1 MTLQEQARESGLVLL
16 NEAEEWNETDW
27 PPLKGG
33 WRSRHA
39 SVVLH
44 PPDNKDNDDNK
55 DNKNKGQTVVVMG
68 VSQSKGSTNSVLLL
82 NLAEQDKQW
91 RQGPPMNKKRMEHA
105 AVVCNGGIY
114 VIGGGDGYSSCFD
127 CMERID
133 FNDLLQSF
141 SPTRISSKKSHWTT
155 LNLRLSTGRIAC
167 CAVAVQN
174 RYIVVT
180 GGWNRERLSSV
191 EIIDTNKQ
199 IVTAGP
205 CMNVPRQCCASAVI
219 GHRIFVVGGR
229 NDHGNGD
236 SMEYLEFAKS
246 CDNEETKEKTDSSA
260 ISFSSTWTTH
270 AELMLSVPRGFYAA
284 VALGSCL
291 VVTGGRSPTVEVLD
305 THSKR
310 VWNLPP
316 LGNLLGRCSMLTL
329 ANQIALVGG
338 RQNPACATLPLM
350 DRNSWC
356 FQRLCEQQPNGWYH
370 SLEGMWIRNADIS
383 RFSTSTSA
391 RKRARPETHRG
402 DEGKDET

>member
-1 MTLQEQARESGLVLL
+1 M
-16 NEAEEWNETDW
+16 
-27 PPLKGG
+27 K
-33 WRSRHA
+33 
-39 SVVLH
+39 
-44 PPDNKDNDDNK
+44 
-55 DNKNKGQTVVVMG
+55 
-68 VSQSKGSTNSVLLL
+68 
-82 NLAEQDKQW
+82 
-91 RQGPPMNKKRMEHA
+91 
-105 AVVCNGGIY
+105 
-114 VIGGGDGYSSCFD
+114 
-127 CMERID
+127 
-133 FNDLLQSF
+133 
-141 SPTRISSKKSHWTT
+141 
-155 LNLRLSTGRIAC
+155 
-167 CAVAVQN
+167 
-174 RYIVVT
+174 
-180 GGWNRERLSSV
+180 
-191 EIIDTNKQ
+191 
-199 IVTAGP
+199 
-205 CMNVPRQCCASAVI
+205 VPRSSCASAVI

-229 NDHGNGD
+229 NDHGNVDWTRLACRLSTRRSGCCAVAVHNRFIVVMGGWDGRQRLSSVDIIDTRNHTVTVGPSMTVPRRFCTSAVIGHRIFVVGGQRGHGNLD

-310 VWNLPP
+310 VWNIPP
-316 LGNLLGRCSMLTL
+316 FGNLLGGCSMLTL

-356 FQRLCEQQPNGWYH
+356 FRRLCEQQPNGWYH

-391 RKRARPETHRG
+391 RKRAIPETRLG
-402 DEGKDET
+402 DEGKDES